1 MFLLFFWQREWCNLL
16 YTHLEIIMFW
26 LLQTLIHV
34 FDFSLMNE
42 TIWYLH
48 FITKMVL
55 CCLLKKIGLK
65 FWMLQCGV
73 HHITAVTCHHH
84 AMCGWVQLPTL
95 QYVILPKTISM
106 SPFTHNW
113 CQSKQKLGV
122 HFIEE
127 RGKELKQWTIKC
139 LKKSIWFLSL
149 LNLI

>member
-1 MFLLFFWQREWCNLL
+1 MCFYCSSGKENGATYCTRIWRLLC
-16 YTHLEIIMFW
+16 
-26 LLQTLIHV
+26 
-34 FDFSLMNE
+34 FDFYKLWFMYLTLMNE

-84 AMCGWVQLPTL
+84 AMCRWVQLPTL